1 MNAKKRCALVRAMD
15 LIARSVNNEDFIDEW
30 LIRGVAD
37 GDIRKDTKDDELEYY
52 IEDVAFADLM
62 DTFLHVMKN
71 AQRDGGLYYD
81 RVLSKADIPDND

>member
-15 LIARSVNNEDFIDEW
+15 LIARSVNNEDFIEEW

-37 GDIRKDTKDDELEYY
+37 GDIRKDTEDDELEYY

-81 RVLSKADIPDND
+81 RVLSKADIPDDD

>member
-1 MNAKKRCALVRAMD
+1 MNAKKRCDLVRAMD
-15 LIARSVNNEDFIDEW
+15 LIARSVNNEDFIEEW

-37 GDIRKDTKDDELEYY
+37 GDIRKGTKDDELDYY
-52 IEDVAFADLM
+52 IEDVTFADLM

-81 RVLSKADIPDND
+81 RVISKADIPDDD

>member
-15 LIARSVNNEDFIDEW
+15 LIARSVNNEDFIEEW

-37 GDIRKDTKDDELEYY
+37 GDIRNGTEDDELDYY

-81 RVLSKADIPDND
+81 RVISKADIPDED